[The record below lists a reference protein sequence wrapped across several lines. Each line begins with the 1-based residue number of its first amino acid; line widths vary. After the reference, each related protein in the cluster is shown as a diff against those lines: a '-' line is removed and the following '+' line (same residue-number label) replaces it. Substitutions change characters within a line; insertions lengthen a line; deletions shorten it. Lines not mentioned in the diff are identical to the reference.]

1 MVVFARRASGGWRSR
16 HPGNE
21 AGMCFGINDFTH
33 CAPIA
38 DWVATDEVVGW
49 LLIAARTYRKRRD
62 VCATQV
68 AGGHEAR
75 GTKPECALESMV
87 SLIALLSRIGCP
99 GIKGEL

>member
-1 MVVFARRASGGWRSR
+1 MYAPPRWPAFTTL
-16 HPGNE
+16 GNE
-21 AGMCFGINDFTH
+21 AGMWFRINGFTH
-33 CAPIA
+33 YAPIA
-38 DWVATDEVVGW
+38 DWVATEEVVGW